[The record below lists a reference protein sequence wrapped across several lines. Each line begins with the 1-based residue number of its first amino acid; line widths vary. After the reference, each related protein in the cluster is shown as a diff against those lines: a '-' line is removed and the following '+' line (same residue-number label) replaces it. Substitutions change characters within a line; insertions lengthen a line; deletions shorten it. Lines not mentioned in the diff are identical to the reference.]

1 MLSAR
6 DGVGLFSPPVVEPSK
21 EPLGHSHLEDFIILL
36 GQPDLRRAARNDA
49 ASPAGSS
56 GDGRWAGRGRQIM
69 LVVLSADDETAGIA
83 DIVYAQGGPTEH
95 SYNVAPPV
103 FVRRLARLQNGGLEF
118 LAFYGWRYTF
128 RLASDDE
135 LEGWYLAPMQAHAA
149 AGRGL
154 IRVHRVE

>member
-1 MLSAR
+1 MTRATP
-6 DGVGLFSPPVVEPSK
+6 G
-21 EPLGHSHLEDFIILL
+21 
-36 GQPDLRRAARNDA
+36 RRALLRTSGPATVASLIFAARPGMTA

-69 LVVLSADDETAGIA
+69 LVVLSADETAGIA

-95 SYNVAPPV
+95 SYNAAPPV